1 MPHTQPRISA
11 EMMAEIKAQVMA
23 EVRAELGADAPV
35 VDKSP
40 APLHE
45 RWTEEDYEMF
55 LSCI

>member
-1 MPHTQPRISA
+1 
-11 EMMAEIKAQVMA
+11 MMAEIKAQVMA